1 MQTKCGFETR
11 RVNAF
16 HGLGSDDNTCTPMRR
31 AKAQDFD
38 GALVI
43 APTSPSGA
51 NGKYPGLVEPAYERI
66 YPQQGI
72 DCGHVE
78 GRFSIYLTGPSRIVG
93 GPRDWLHRSLPLEPF
108 ADDVKFL
115 LSIG

>member
-1 MQTKCGFETR
+1 MQTECGFEKR

-16 HGLGSDDNTCTPMRR
+16 HGFGSDDNTCTPMRR

-38 GALVI
+38 VAPVI
-43 APTSPSGA
+43 APAGRSGA
-51 NGKYPGLVEPAYERI
+51 NGKNPGLVEPAYERI

-78 GRFSIYLTGPSRIVG
+78 GRFSIYLTRPSRIVG
-93 GPRDWLHRSLPLEPF
+93 APRDWLLRCLPLEPF
-108 ADDVKFL
+108 ADGVRFFL
-115 LSIG
+115 LIG